1 MIDNNTYNNINL
13 EKAYKNLKRF
23 TIVTP
28 LEALLP
34 TILIIDPEFNIYWK
48 ALESIL
54 YIVPILAILSYNYS
68 KDELTYKMSKHNDLR
83 YKKILRYRLKYFLIP
98 AIIYFVMSP
107 LIFIITKNIIYF
119 IIYEVSGFI
128 IFILY
133 DIIINKKI
141 KK

>member
-1 MIDNNTYNNINL
+1 MIDNNTHNNINL

-34 TILIIDPEFNIYWK
+34 TILMIDPEFNIYWK

-54 YIVPILAILSYNYS
+54 YIVPILVILSYNYS
-68 KDELTYKMSKHNDLR
+68 KDELTYKISNNDLR

-98 AIIYFVMSP
+98 AIIY
-107 LIFIITKNIIYF
+107 L
-119 IIYEVSGFI
+119 
-128 IFILY
+128 
-133 DIIINKKI
+133 
-141 KK
+141 